1 MMWDKALEQVRERS
15 QVRGE
20 RATRVGDVNSNYDY
34 VVLADGSIFVAQRN
48 NLAAAKELLAAQK
61 AALRRATE

>member
-20 RATRVGDVNSNYDY
+20 RATRVGDVNSSHDY